1 MNISVLTPDNSIY
14 SGEVQSVKVPG
25 ASGAF
30 TILKRHMP
38 IVSSLVKGKVTLSLN
53 GGKEISFDI
62 EKGFIEVTND
72 EISLLVQ
79 GVSDLKQ

>member
-14 SGEVQSVKVPG
+14 TGEVQSVKVPG

-30 TILKRHMP
+30 TVLKRHMP
-38 IVSSLVKGKVTLSLN
+38 IVSSLVQGKVTLSLN
-53 GGKEISFDI
+53 GGKEISFAI

-72 EISLLVQ
+72 DISLLVQ

>member
-38 IVSSLVKGKVTLSLN
+38 IVSSLVKGKVTLNLD
-53 GGKEISFDI
+53 GGKQLSFSI

-79 GVSDLKQ
+79 GVTDLEQ